1 MINFNLLK
9 EELGGGVS
17 YICERY
23 AKANN
28 NYISDYHPTKPSTYI
43 KYLDANNLYGWAMSE
58 DLPTGGFCWA
68 YEIDLTK
75 KYISWFSLEEIDST
89 EIGII

>member
-1 MINFNLLK
+1 MQCLK
-9 EELGGGVS
+9 RLELMTNIDPFQFIEREIRGGVS
-17 YICERY
+17 YICKRY

-28 NYISDYHPTKPSTYI
+28 KYISDYDPTKPSTYI
-43 KYLDANNLYGWAMSE
+43 TDLDANNLYGWALSK

-75 KYISWFSLEEIDST
+75 NI
-89 EIGII
+89 